1 MSLDTTI
8 RRTRYMIIEMGIEYE
23 LPVLSKAHV
32 ATSIAVV
39 SSAALVL
46 LSEGPKGFGSGGYLL
61 WPLFGTA
68 NQLLAGIS
76 LILISIWLKRQGR
89 NYAVTLIPMI
99 FVMFLPLDARVQQ
112 VVFEW
117 SWIGNDSNTLLYDL
131 LEHCIQR

>member
-1 MSLDTTI
+1 VRLM
-8 RRTRYMIIEMGIEYE
+8 RYIIGELGIEYKV
-23 LPVLSKAHV
+23 PVLSKAHV

-46 LSEGPKGFGSGGYLL
+46 LPEGPKGFGSGGYLL

-76 LILISIWLKRQGR
+76 LLLISIWLKKQGR
-89 NYAVTLIPMI
+89 IYAITLIPMI
-99 FVMFLPLDARVQQ
+99 FVMFMTLYAMFQQ

-117 SWIGNDSNTLLYDL
+117 SWIGNDSNTLLFVL
-131 LEHCIQR
+131 GAIIV